1 MYTGLNHLHSSLR
14 YLIII
19 ALVAVVVRAM
29 LKWSKNESFTKQDN
43 TFSIVALA
51 MVHTQFLLGLIM
63 YFLSPYMSFLKENGM
78 GLVIKTSIYRFY
90 IVEHL
95 FGMLLGVILITVG
108 RSLAKRAVEDSEK
121 HKKLF
126 IYYGIGLLII
136 LLSIPWPFRGFEN
149 GWF

>member
-63 YFLSPYMSFLKENGM
+63 YFSSPYMNFLKENGM
-78 GLVIKTSIYRFY
+78 GLVMKTSIYRFY
-90 IVEHL
+90 IIEHL
-95 FGMLLGVILITVG
+95 FGMLVGVILITVG

-136 LLSIPWPFRGFEN
+136 LLSIPWPFRGFGN

>member
-63 YFLSPYMSFLKENGM
+63 YFLSPYMNFLKENGM
-78 GLVIKTSIYRFY
+78 GLVMKTSIYRFY

-95 FGMLLGVILITVG
+95 FGMLVGVILITVG

-136 LLSIPWPFRGFEN
+136 LLSIPWPFRGFGN

>member
-43 TFSIVALA
+43 TFSIIALA
-51 MVHTQFLLGLIM
+51 LVHTQFLLGLIM
-63 YFLSPYMSFLKENGM
+63 YFLSPYMSFLMENGM
-78 GLVIKTSIYRFY
+78 GLVMKTSIYRFY

-95 FGMLLGVILITVG
+95 FGMLVGVILITVG

-136 LLSIPWPFRGFEN
+136 LLSIPWPFRGFGN

>member
-43 TFSIVALA
+43 TFSIIALA
-51 MVHTQFLLGLIM
+51 LVHSQFLLGLIM

-78 GLVIKTSIYRFY
+78 GLVMKTSIYRFY

-95 FGMLLGVILITVG
+95 FGMLVGVILITVG

-136 LLSIPWPFRGFEN
+136 LLSIPWPFRGFGN